1 MLRKYVGDDAF
12 FASLKLYLEKNK
24 FKTAEAHE
32 LRLAF
37 EEVTGEDLNW
47 FFNEWYFAKGHPELD
62 IKKSYDAATKKLKI
76 EITQQQDF
84 KVAPLYKLP
93 VYIDIYAGGKKERK
107 RIWIEDVKNT
117 FTFDIASNP
126 DLVLSLIHI

>member
-1 MLRKYVGDDAF
+1 MLRKYLGDDAF

-47 FFNEWYFAKGHPELD
+47 FFNEWYFSKFKRS
-62 IKKSYDAATKKLKI
+62 IKILKLKI
-76 EITQQQDF
+76 F
-84 KVAPLYKLP
+84 
-93 VYIDIYAGGKKERK
+93 
-107 RIWIEDVKNT
+107 
-117 FTFDIASNP
+117 
-126 DLVLSLIHI
+126 